1 MGRFVITMPQVSI
14 ARELW
19 RFGEQVLA
27 RRALALTADE
37 AADIGERAGALH
49 HSGTAARVWPNGPS
63 GVTPAVLLAA
73 IEFLEGEMRPASRV
87 RRLPEKGLPAEMR
100 LTEEERWDA
109 MKPVADVEMARRHGD
124 RRRDDPHR

>member
-19 RFGEQVLA
+19 RYGEQELA
-27 RRALALTADE
+27 QRAMGLSTEE
-37 AADIGERAGALH
+37 AANIGERAGDLH

-73 IEFLEGEMRPASRV
+73 IEFFEGRLRPAARV
-87 RRLPEKGLPAEMR
+87 RRLPERNLPVAMR
-100 LTEEERWDA
+100 LSEEDRWQA
-109 MKPVADVEMARRHGD
+109 MQPVSDVMTARLHGEPPADESQR
-124 RRRDDPHR
+124 